1 MWRESGVTVRCAV
14 TEVVKEEGREQGQ
27 RGHCGC
33 GRRGRSGINSGV
45 FAILWG
51 RFAGAE
57 CWWSV
62 VRCVLSVVVLLFFN
76 KQLVEHTSTQ
86 LSTRRRKHTN
96 AHTRTHTSTMVYT
109 KIDIDAEEK
118 AFQAEVDAVNK
129 WWAEPRWEGIK
140 RPYTAE
146 EIVKRRSTLVNP
158 NASDAMARKA
168 FALLKE
174 HAKNGTSSITF
185 GALDPIHVAQMAK
198 YLDTIYVSGWQCSS
212 TASTSNEPS
221 PDLADY
227 PMDTV
232 PNKVQHLFYA
242 QLFHDRKQREER
254 FSLSKAERSKLNYTD
269 FLRPIIAD
277 GDTGHGGTTA
287 IFKLTKMFIENGA
300 AGIHIEDQ
308 AAGTKKCGHMAG
320 KVLVPIQEH
329 INRLVCIR
337 TSADVFHS
345 SLLIVARTDS
355 EAATLITSTIDNRDH
370 YFVQGTTN
378 KDIEPLVDVMNK
390 AEQQG
395 VYGDDLAKIEAKW
408 VEDAGISQFH
418 EAVAAAIKKES
429 KITDKEAAIAKF
441 NSIVTPLSNHSIREA
456 QKVAKDILGYEL
468 YFDWD
473 KPRVREGYYRYNGGT
488 QCAVNR
494 ARAFAPFCDMVWMET
509 KLPIYEQAK
518 EFAEGVKAVYPNK
531 WLSYNLSPSFNWNS
545 AMTPEEQETYIPRLS
560 KLGFVWQFITLA
572 GLHTTALAVDNFS
585 RDFAAHGMRA
595 YGQNIQAKE
604 IESGVEVVKH
614 QKWSGAEYVDSIV
627 KLVTGGVS
635 STSAMGAGV
644 TESQFK

>member
-1 MWRESGVTVRCAV
+1 MA
-14 TEVVKEEGREQGQ
+14 
-27 RGHCGC
+27 
-33 GRRGRSGINSGV
+33 
-45 FAILWG
+45 
-51 RFAGAE
+51 
-57 CWWSV
+57 
-62 VRCVLSVVVLLFFN
+62 
-76 KQLVEHTSTQ
+76 
-86 LSTRRRKHTN
+86 
-96 AHTRTHTSTMVYT
+96 YT

-118 AFQAEVDAVNK
+118 AFQAEVDEVNK
-129 WWAEPRWEGIK
+129 WWSEPRWEGVV
-140 RPYTAE
+140 RPYSAE
-146 EIVKRRSTLVNP
+146 EIVKRRSTLGAP
-158 NASDAMARKA
+158 TYSDAMARKA
-168 FALLKE
+168 YALLKE
-174 HAKNGTSSITF
+174 HEKNGTSSITF

-198 YLDTIYVSGWQCSS
+198 YLDTVYVSGWQCSS

-232 PNKVQHLFYA
+232 PNKVQQLFYA

-254 FSLSKAERSKLNYTD
+254 FSLSKEARSKLNYID

-329 INRLVCIR
+329 VNRLICIR
-337 TSADVFHS
+337 SSADVFRS

-378 KDIEPLVDVMNK
+378 KEIEPLVDVMNK
-390 AEQQG
+390 AELAG
-395 VYGDDLAKIEAKW
+395 KYGDELAAIEAQW
-408 VEDAGISQFH
+408 VKDAKVQQFH
-418 EAVAAAIKKES
+418 EAVADAINAEA
-429 KITDKEAAIAKF
+429 KITDKEGAIAKF
-441 NSIVTPLSNHSIREA
+441 NSIVTPLSCHSLSEA
-456 QKVAKDILGYEL
+456 QKVAKEILGYEL
-468 YFDWD
+468 YFNWD
-473 KPRVREGYYRYNGGT
+473 KPRVREGYYRYLGGT

-494 ARAFAPFCDMVWMET
+494 ARAFAPYCDMVWMET

-518 EFAEGVKAVYPNK
+518 EFAEGVLAKYPKK

-560 KLGFVWQFITLA
+560 KLGFRWMFITLA
-572 GLHTTALAVDNFS
+572 GLHTTALAVDNFA
-585 RDFAAHGMRA
+585 RDFSQIGMRA
-595 YGQNIQAKE
+595 YGQNVQAKE

-644 TESQFK
+644 TEDQFK

>member
-1 MWRESGVTVRCAV
+1 MTY
-14 TEVVKEEGREQGQ
+14 TQ
-27 RGHCGC
+27 
-33 GRRGRSGINSGV
+33 IN
-45 FAILWG
+45 LD
-51 RFAGAE
+51 E
-57 CWWSV
+57 
-62 VRCVLSVVVLLFFN
+62 
-76 KQLVEHTSTQ
+76 
-86 LSTRRRKHTN
+86 
-96 AHTRTHTSTMVYT
+96 
-109 KIDIDAEEK
+109 EEK
-118 AFQAEVDAVNK
+118 AFQAEVEAVKK
-129 WWAEPRWEGIK
+129 WWKEPRWEGIT

-146 EIVKRRSTLVNP
+146 EIVMRRSTLQNP

-168 FALLKE
+168 YNLLKE

-198 YLDTIYVSGWQCSS
+198 YLDTVYVSGWQCSS

-242 QLFHDRKQREER
+242 QLFHNRKQRHER
-254 FSLSKAERSKLNYTD
+254 MSLPKEERSKLNYID
-269 FLRPIIAD
+269 FMRPIIAD

-308 AAGTKKCGHMAG
+308 AAGTKKCGHMGG

-329 INRLVCIR
+329 INRLICIR
-337 TSADVFHS
+337 SSADVFGS
-345 SLLIVARTDS
+345 SLLCVARTDS

-370 YFVQGTTN
+370 YFIQGTTN

-390 AEQQG
+390 AELNG
-395 VYGDDLAKIEAKW
+395 LYGSELEAIEAKW
-408 VEDAGISQFH
+408 IKDANVIQFY
-418 EAVAAAIKKES
+418 EAVEIAINNDSNIIDKESAIK
-429 KITDKEAAIAKF
+429 KF
-441 NSIVTPLSNHSIREA
+441 NSIVTPLSCHSINEA
-456 QKVAKDILGYEL
+456 QKVVKEILGYEL
-468 YFDWD
+468 YFNWD

-488 QCAVNR
+488 KCAVNR
-494 ARAFAPFCDMVWMET
+494 ARAFAPYCDMVWMET

-518 EFAEGVKAVYPNK
+518 EFAEGVKEIYPNK

-560 KLGFVWQFITLA
+560 KLGYVWQFITLA
-572 GLHTTALAVDNFS
+572 GLHTTALAVDNFA
-585 RDFAAHGMRA
+585 RDFAQIGMRA
-595 YGQNIQAKE
+595 YGQNVQAKE
-604 IESGVEVVKH
+604 IETGVEVVKH

-635 STSAMGAGV
+635 STAAMGAGV

>member
-1 MWRESGVTVRCAV
+1 MTY
-14 TEVVKEEGREQGQ
+14 TQ
-27 RGHCGC
+27 
-33 GRRGRSGINSGV
+33 IN
-45 FAILWG
+45 LD
-51 RFAGAE
+51 E
-57 CWWSV
+57 
-62 VRCVLSVVVLLFFN
+62 
-76 KQLVEHTSTQ
+76 
-86 LSTRRRKHTN
+86 
-96 AHTRTHTSTMVYT
+96 
-109 KIDIDAEEK
+109 EEK
-118 AFQAEVDAVNK
+118 AFQAEVEAVKK
-129 WWAEPRWEGIK
+129 WWKEPRWEGIT

-146 EIVKRRSTLVNP
+146 EIVMRRSTLQNP

-168 FALLKE
+168 YDLLKE

-198 YLDTIYVSGWQCSS
+198 YLDTVYVSGWQCSS

-242 QLFHDRKQREER
+242 QLFHNRKQRHER
-254 FSLSKAERSKLNYTD
+254 MSLSKDERSKLNYID
-269 FLRPIIAD
+269 FMRPIIAD

-308 AAGTKKCGHMAG
+308 AAGTKKCGHMGG

-329 INRLVCIR
+329 INRLICIR
-337 TSADVFHS
+337 SSADVFGS
-345 SLLIVARTDS
+345 SLLCVARTDS

-370 YFVQGTTN
+370 YFIQGTTN

-390 AEQQG
+390 AELNG
-395 VYGDDLAKIEAKW
+395 LYGSELEKIEAKW
-408 VEDAGISQFH
+408 IKDANVIQFY
-418 EAVAAAIKKES
+418 EAVEIAINNDSKIIDKESAIK
-429 KITDKEAAIAKF
+429 KF
-441 NSIVTPLSNHSIREA
+441 NSIVTPLSCHSINEA
-456 QKVAKDILGYEL
+456 QKIAKEILGYEL
-468 YFDWD
+468 YFNWD

-488 QCAVNR
+488 KCAVNR
-494 ARAFAPFCDMVWMET
+494 ARAFAPYCDMVWMET

-518 EFAEGVKAVYPNK
+518 EFAEGVKEIYPNK

-560 KLGFVWQFITLA
+560 KLGYVWQFITLA
-572 GLHTTALAVDNFS
+572 GLHTTALAVDNFA
-585 RDFAAHGMRA
+585 RDFAQIGMRA
-595 YGQNIQAKE
+595 YGQNVQAKE
-604 IESGVEVVKH
+604 IETGVEVVKH

-635 STSAMGAGV
+635 STAAMGAGV

>member
-1 MWRESGVTVRCAV
+1 
-14 TEVVKEEGREQGQ
+14 
-27 RGHCGC
+27 
-33 GRRGRSGINSGV
+33 
-45 FAILWG
+45 
-51 RFAGAE
+51 
-57 CWWSV
+57 
-62 VRCVLSVVVLLFFN
+62 
-76 KQLVEHTSTQ
+76 
-86 LSTRRRKHTN
+86 
-96 AHTRTHTSTMVYT
+96 MVYT
-109 KIDIDAEEK
+109 QINIDEEER
-118 AFQAEVDAVNK
+118 AFKEEVAAVEK
-129 WWAEPRWEGIK
+129 WWAEPRWEGVT

-146 EIVKRRSTLVNP
+146 EIVMRRSTLQNP
-158 NASDAMARKA
+158 NASDTMARKA
-168 FALLKE
+168 YALLKE
-174 HAKNGTSSITF
+174 HAEKGTSSITF

-198 YLDTIYVSGWQCSS
+198 YLDTVYVSGWQCSS

-242 QLFHDRKQREER
+242 QLFHNRKQRHER
-254 FSLSKAERSKLNYTD
+254 MSLSKEKRSQLNYTD
-269 FLRPIIAD
+269 FMRPIIAD
-277 GDTGHGGTTA
+277 ADTGHGGTTA

-308 AAGTKKCGHMAG
+308 AAGTKKCGHMGG

-329 INRLVCIR
+329 INRLICIR
-337 TSADVFHS
+337 SSADVFGS
-345 SLLIVARTDS
+345 SLLSVARTDS

-370 YFVQGTTN
+370 YFIQGTTN

-390 AEQQG
+390 AELSG
-395 VYGDDLAKIEAKW
+395 LHGSELEAVEAKW
-408 VEDAGISQFH
+408 MNDANVVQFH
-418 EAVAAAIKKES
+418 EAVEIAIQNDS
-429 KITDKEAAIAKF
+429 TITDKESAIKKF
-441 NSIVTPLSNHSIREA
+441 NSIVTPLSCHSITDA
-456 QKVAKDILGYEL
+456 QNIVKEILGYEL
-468 YFDWD
+468 YFNWD

-494 ARAFAPFCDMVWMET
+494 ARAFAPYCDMVWMET

-518 EFAEGVKAVYPNK
+518 EFAEGVKEKFPNK

-572 GLHTTALAVDNFS
+572 GLHTTALAVDNFA
-585 RDFAAHGMRA
+585 RDFANIGMRA
-595 YGQNIQAKE
+595 YGQEVQAKE

-635 STSAMGAGV
+635 STAAMGAGV

>member
-1 MWRESGVTVRCAV
+1 MTY
-14 TEVVKEEGREQGQ
+14 TQ
-27 RGHCGC
+27 
-33 GRRGRSGINSGV
+33 IN
-45 FAILWG
+45 LD
-51 RFAGAE
+51 E
-57 CWWSV
+57 
-62 VRCVLSVVVLLFFN
+62 
-76 KQLVEHTSTQ
+76 
-86 LSTRRRKHTN
+86 
-96 AHTRTHTSTMVYT
+96 
-109 KIDIDAEEK
+109 EEK
-118 AFQAEVDAVNK
+118 AFQAEVEAVKK
-129 WWAEPRWEGIK
+129 WWKEPRWEGIT

-146 EIVKRRSTLVNP
+146 EIVMRRSTLQNP

-168 FALLKE
+168 YDLLKE

-198 YLDTIYVSGWQCSS
+198 YLDTVYVSGWQCSS

-242 QLFHDRKQREER
+242 QLFHNRKQRHER
-254 FSLSKAERSKLNYTD
+254 MSLPKEERSKLNYID
-269 FLRPIIAD
+269 FMRPIIAD

-308 AAGTKKCGHMAG
+308 AAGTKKCGHMGG

-329 INRLVCIR
+329 INRLICIR
-337 TSADVFHS
+337 SSADVFGS
-345 SLLIVARTDS
+345 SLLCVARTDS

-370 YFVQGTTN
+370 YFIQGTTN

-390 AEQQG
+390 AELNG
-395 VYGDDLAKIEAKW
+395 LYGSELEKIEAKW
-408 VEDAGISQFH
+408 IKDANVIQFY
-418 EAVAAAIKKES
+418 EAVEIAINNDSKIIDKESAIK
-429 KITDKEAAIAKF
+429 KF
-441 NSIVTPLSNHSIREA
+441 NSIVTPLSCHSINEA
-456 QKVAKDILGYEL
+456 QKIAKEILGYEL
-468 YFDWD
+468 YFNWD

-488 QCAVNR
+488 KCAVNR
-494 ARAFAPFCDMVWMET
+494 ARAFAPYCDMVWMET

-518 EFAEGVKAVYPNK
+518 EFAEGVKEIYPNK

-560 KLGFVWQFITLA
+560 KLGYVWQFITLA
-572 GLHTTALAVDNFS
+572 GLHTTALAVDNFA
-585 RDFAAHGMRA
+585 RDFAQIGMRA
-595 YGQNIQAKE
+595 YGQNVQAKE
-604 IESGVEVVKH
+604 IETGVEVVKH

-635 STSAMGAGV
+635 STAAMGAGV

>member
-1 MWRESGVTVRCAV
+1 MTY
-14 TEVVKEEGREQGQ
+14 TQ
-27 RGHCGC
+27 
-33 GRRGRSGINSGV
+33 IN
-45 FAILWG
+45 LD
-51 RFAGAE
+51 E
-57 CWWSV
+57 
-62 VRCVLSVVVLLFFN
+62 
-76 KQLVEHTSTQ
+76 
-86 LSTRRRKHTN
+86 
-96 AHTRTHTSTMVYT
+96 
-109 KIDIDAEEK
+109 EEK
-118 AFQAEVDAVNK
+118 AFQAEVEAVKK
-129 WWAEPRWEGIK
+129 WWKEPRWEGIT

-146 EIVKRRSTLVNP
+146 EIVMRRSTLQNP

-168 FALLKE
+168 YDLLKE

-198 YLDTIYVSGWQCSS
+198 YLDTVYVSGWQCSS

-242 QLFHDRKQREER
+242 QLFHNRKQRHER
-254 FSLSKAERSKLNYTD
+254 MSLSKEERSKLNYID
-269 FLRPIIAD
+269 FMRPIIAD

-308 AAGTKKCGHMAG
+308 AAGTKKCGHMGG

-329 INRLVCIR
+329 INRLICIR
-337 TSADVFHS
+337 SSADVFGS
-345 SLLIVARTDS
+345 SLLCVARTDS

-370 YFVQGTTN
+370 YFIQGTTN

-390 AEQQG
+390 AELNG
-395 VYGDDLAKIEAKW
+395 LYGSELEKIEAKW
-408 VEDAGISQFH
+408 IKDANVIQFY
-418 EAVAAAIKKES
+418 EAVEIAINNDSKIIDKESAIK
-429 KITDKEAAIAKF
+429 KF
-441 NSIVTPLSNHSIREA
+441 NSIVTPLSCHSINEA
-456 QKVAKDILGYEL
+456 QKIAKEILGYEL
-468 YFDWD
+468 YFNWD

-488 QCAVNR
+488 KCAVNR
-494 ARAFAPFCDMVWMET
+494 ARAFAPYCDMVWMET

-518 EFAEGVKAVYPNK
+518 EFAEGVKEIYPNK

-560 KLGFVWQFITLA
+560 KLGYVWQFITLA
-572 GLHTTALAVDNFS
+572 GLHTTALAVDNFA
-585 RDFAAHGMRA
+585 RDFAQIGMRA
-595 YGQNIQAKE
+595 YGQNVQAKE
-604 IESGVEVVKH
+604 IETGVEVVKH

-635 STSAMGAGV
+635 STAAMGAGV

>member
-1 MWRESGVTVRCAV
+1 MAYT
-14 TEVVKEEGREQGQ
+14 Q
-27 RGHCGC
+27 
-33 GRRGRSGINSGV
+33 IN
-45 FAILWG
+45 LD
-51 RFAGAE
+51 E
-57 CWWSV
+57 
-62 VRCVLSVVVLLFFN
+62 
-76 KQLVEHTSTQ
+76 
-86 LSTRRRKHTN
+86 
-96 AHTRTHTSTMVYT
+96 
-109 KIDIDAEEK
+109 EEK
-118 AFQAEVDAVNK
+118 AFQAEVEAVKK
-129 WWAEPRWEGIK
+129 WWKEPRWEGIT

-146 EIVKRRSTLVNP
+146 EIVMRRSTLQNP
-158 NASDAMARKA
+158 NASDAMAKKA
-168 FALLKE
+168 YDLLKE

-242 QLFHDRKQREER
+242 QLFHNRKQRHER
-254 FSLSKAERSKLNYTD
+254 MSLPKEERSKLNYID
-269 FLRPIIAD
+269 FMRPIIAD

-308 AAGTKKCGHMAG
+308 AAGTKKCGHMGG

-329 INRLVCIR
+329 INRLICIR
-337 TSADVFHS
+337 SSADVFGS
-345 SLLIVARTDS
+345 SLLCVARTDS

-370 YFVQGTTN
+370 YFIQGTTN

-390 AEQQG
+390 AELNG
-395 VYGDDLAKIEAKW
+395 LYGSELEKIEAKW
-408 VEDAGISQFH
+408 IKDANVIQFY
-418 EAVAAAIKKES
+418 EAVEIAINNDSKIIDKESAIK
-429 KITDKEAAIAKF
+429 KF
-441 NSIVTPLSNHSIREA
+441 NSIVTPLSCHSINEA
-456 QKVAKDILGYEL
+456 QKIAKEILGYEL
-468 YFDWD
+468 YFNWD

-488 QCAVNR
+488 KCAINR
-494 ARAFAPFCDMVWMET
+494 ARAFAPYCDMVWMET

-518 EFAEGVKAVYPNK
+518 EFAEGVKEIYPNK

-560 KLGFVWQFITLA
+560 KLGYVWQFITLA
-572 GLHTTALAVDNFS
+572 GLHTTALAVDNFA
-585 RDFAAHGMRA
+585 RDFAQIGMRA
-595 YGQNIQAKE
+595 YGQNVQAKE
-604 IESGVEVVKH
+604 IETGVEVVKH

-635 STSAMGAGV
+635 STAAMGAGV